1 MSNQQMSIQEPYPEI
16 DELLADIGKAGQR
29 ISEID
34 ASEGAAGNISV
45 FIGWP
50 FEPRRCFPM
59 EQHLELPVPTPKLV
73 GASFLV
79 TGSGCRLRD
88 ILDDPTSNLGAV
100 VINPDG
106 KTAKL
111 FTRHRP
117 AFERVTSEFN
127 SHIAVHLDHIN
138 LTGTNF
144 HAVIHAQPQH
154 ITYLSHI
161 PRYQDQEYLN
171 HHLLRWQPELI
182 INLPRGIGV
191 VPFHVPGSEA
201 LMAGTLAK
209 LRQHRVVIWCKHGL
223 MARSEISTLRASDRI
238 EYVETAAKYEVLNL
252 ANGELAEGLSPEEIR
267 ALANAFDIDQSFLS
281 A

>member
-1 MSNQQMSIQEPYPEI
+1 MSISEPYPEL

-45 FIGWP
+45 YVGWKI
-50 FEPRRCFPM
+50 EPRRCFPK
-59 EQHLELPVPTPKLV
+59 EQELGLPVAAPNLV
-73 GASFLV
+73 GHSFLV

-88 ILDDPTSNLGAV
+88 ILDDPTPNLGV
-100 VINPDG
+100 VTVNPG
-106 KTAKL
+106 GETATL
-111 FTRHRP
+111 FTRHLP

-127 SHIAVHLDHIN
+127 SHIAVHRDQIN

-161 PRYQDQEYLN
+161 PRYQDQDFLN
-171 HHLLRWQPELI
+171 RQLLRWQPELI
-182 INLPRGIGV
+182 INLSRGLGV
-191 VPFHVPGSEA
+191 VPFEIPGSEA
-201 LMAGTLAK
+201 LMTGTLK
-209 LRQHRVVIWCKHGL
+209 KFCNHRVVIWCKHGL
-223 MARSEISTLRASDRI
+223 MSRSEISTLKASDRI

-252 ANGELAEGLSPEEIR
+252 ANGEMGTGLSPEEIR
-267 ALANAFDIDQSFLS
+267 SIAAAFGIEQNLF
-281 A
+281 